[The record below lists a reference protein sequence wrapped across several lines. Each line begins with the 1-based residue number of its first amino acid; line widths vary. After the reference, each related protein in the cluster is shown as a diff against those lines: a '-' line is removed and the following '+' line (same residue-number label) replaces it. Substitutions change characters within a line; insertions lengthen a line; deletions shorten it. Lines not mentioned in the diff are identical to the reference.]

1 MTSTVLAR
9 LGVRL
14 SVSRREIE
22 KVVCVEP
29 DEELLW
35 KVEDPYELQKK
46 EEEEARKQ
54 KEWE

>member
-22 KVVCVEP
+22 KVLYVEP
-29 DEELLW
+29 DEELLR

>member
-22 KVVCVEP
+22 KVLYVEP
-29 DEELLW
+29 DEELLR
-35 KVEDPYELQKK
+35 KVEDPNELQKK